1 MYEKDINQCK
11 APIEEMSIECKG
23 RRDIDHVYFVDQIG
37 AVIEYMYTIMSV
49 DSVNQVV

>member
-11 APIEEMSIECKG
+11 VPIEEMSING
-23 RRDIDHVYFVDQIG
+23 RRNIDHVYFADQMG

>member
-11 APIEEMSIECKG
+11 APTEEMSIECKE
-23 RRDIDHVYFVDQIG
+23 RRDIDHVYFVDQMG